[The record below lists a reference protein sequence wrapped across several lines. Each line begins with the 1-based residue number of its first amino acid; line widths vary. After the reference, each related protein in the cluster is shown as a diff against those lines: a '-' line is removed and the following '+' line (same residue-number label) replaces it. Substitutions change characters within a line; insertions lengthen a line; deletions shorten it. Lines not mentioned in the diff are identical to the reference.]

1 MKNKTYLEKL
11 ADKLDKI
18 NEEASKETPNFDTLN
33 LEINDVSKDLEK
45 MLQGWEKN
53 AQRRD
58 KQISDFKNE
67 RFSKCAHIFGPFPT
81 AQKLDIEQCA
91 KCGKIK
97 NL

>member
-11 ADKLDKI
+11 ADKLNKI

-33 LEINDVSKDLEK
+33 LEISDVCNSLDT
-45 MLQGWEKN
+45 MLNNWEKN

-58 KQISDFKNE
+58 KQISDFQNE
-67 RFSKCAHIFGPFPT
+67 RFSKCAHIFGPLPT
-81 AQKLDIEQCA
+81 AQQLNIEQCR

>member
-1 MKNKTYLEKL
+1 MKKTYLEKL

-18 NEEASKETPNFDTLN
+18 NEEASKETPNLDALS
-33 LEINDVSKDLEK
+33 LQISEVSKDFDT
-45 MLQGWEKN
+45 MLNNWENN
-53 AQRRD
+53 AKRRD
-58 KQISDFKNE
+58 KQITDFQNE

-81 AQKLDIEQCA
+81 AQKLNIEQCR

>member
-1 MKNKTYLEKL
+1 MKKTYLEKL
-11 ADKLDKI
+11 ADRLDKI
-18 NEEASKETPNFDTLN
+18 NEEASKETPNLDALSFQIS
-33 LEINDVSKDLEK
+33 EVSKDFDT
-45 MLQGWEKN
+45 MLNNWEKN

-58 KQISDFKNE
+58 KQISDFQNE

-81 AQKLDIEQCA
+81 AQKLNIEQCD

>member
-1 MKNKTYLEKL
+1 MKNKTFSEKL
-11 ADKLDKI
+11 ADKLNKI

-33 LEINDVSKDLEK
+33 VEISDVCNSLDK
-45 MLQGWEKN
+45 MLNNWEKN
-53 AQRRD
+53 AKRRD
-58 KQISDFKNE
+58 KQITDFQNE

-81 AQKLDIEQCA
+81 AQKLNIEQCR

>member
-18 NEEASKETPNFDTLN
+18 NEEASKQEPNLDALSLQISEGSKSFDTMLN
-33 LEINDVSKDLEK
+33 N
-45 MLQGWEKN
+45 WENN
-53 AQRRD
+53 AKRRD
-58 KQISDFKNE
+58 KQITDFQNE
-67 RFSKCAHIFGPFPT
+67 RFSKCAHDFGPFPT
-81 AQKLDIEQCA
+81 AQQLNIEQCR

>member
-11 ADKLDKI
+11 SDRLDKI
-18 NEEASKETPNFDTLN
+18 NEEASKQEPDFDTLN
-33 LEINDVSKDLEK
+33 VEISDVCDRLDK
-45 MLQGWEKN
+45 MLKGWEKN
-53 AQRRD
+53 AKRRD
-58 KQISDFKNE
+58 KQITDFQNA
-67 RFSKCAHIFGPFPT
+67 RFSKCAHNFGPLPT